1 MLNRDSTSTVFV
13 SLLGLV
19 SIDQKKD
26 TFYMDWMIIYKQTI
40 HLQTS
45 NTFTN
50 RQYIYKQI
58 IHLQPDN

>member
-19 SIDQKKD
+19 SIGQKKD
-26 TFYMDWMIIYKQTI
+26 TLHGLDD
-40 HLQTS
+40 HLQTD

-50 RQYIYKQI
+50 I
-58 IHLQPDN
+58 